1 MSHPANRQRTGVKG
15 SLKRK
20 AAGKMAS
27 RSTAS
32 ARGGAQKR
40 RSAGAPAREL
50 WKVVKVGFHFGNWRT
65 TVAASKNGDRLQLK
79 KDVFTN
85 VVGFLKLG
93 ASFSRMRDSRD
104 VLFADDAF
112 RFIRQ
117 VDFKRPIRS
126 GLVVD
131 VKVCRQFISHVCSA
145 VDPAGAG
152 RLWGVASIPVPAGP
166 EEWER
171 ARRGLSG
178 ILERLVL
185 VPEPYLA
192 AEGMHLEKAV
202 RARGILQ
209 DLTRHSLVV
218 DIGATTTDLCLVR
231 GELPKVEDQIR
242 LDKAGDSIDDRI
254 LRNSLIRYP
263 TLCLTQ
269 RMAREIKEE
278 QAFVGGQHVGLEAP
292 MPGGSELLAFVEV
305 LHRACEDLLQ
315 AVAEAS
321 CELLGR
327 CPSESAAAVSRNI
340 ILTGGGSQIRN
351 FAPALERLLRERGH
365 TEASV
370 LVPEDCQRLVARG
383 ALRFAEKLSEEEW
396 EALASRKPAEEVI
409 SFGKG
414 SPPAAPPEAGE
425 AAAAS
430 APEEPGKDFQDV
442 VIAAPAPEPGR
453 EPALARP
460 DPAPVS
466 KENDF
471 TIEDLEE
478 LELFKAL

>member
-1 MSHPANRQRTGVKG
+1 MSNPANYQRTNIKG
-15 SLKRK
+15 SVKRKTARK
-20 AAGKMAS
+20 AAR
-27 RSTAS
+27 RSPAS
-32 ARGGAQKR
+32 ARGGTRKKR
-40 RSAGAPAREL
+40 SGGAAAKDL
-50 WKVVKVGFHFGNWRT
+50 WKVVKVGFHLGDWRT
-65 TVAASKNGDRLQLK
+65 TAAASKNGDRLQLK

-85 VVGFLKLG
+85 VVGFLRVG
-93 ASFSRMRDSRD
+93 ASFSRMRDTRD

-166 EEWER
+166 DEWER
-171 ARRGLSG
+171 ARRGLG
-178 ILERLVL
+178 GALERLVI

-192 AEGMHLEKAV
+192 AEGMHLEKTI
-202 RARGILQ
+202 RARGVLQ

-218 DIGATTTDLCLVR
+218 DLGATTTDLCLVR
-231 GELPKVEDQIR
+231 GEFPKAEDQIR
-242 LDKAGDSIDDRI
+242 LDKAGNSIDDRI

-278 QAFVGGQHVGLEAP
+278 QAFVGGQHVVLDAP
-292 MPGGSELLAFVEV
+292 MAGGSELLAFVEV
-305 LHRACEDLLQ
+305 LHQACEDLLR

-327 CPSESAAAVSRNI
+327 CPSESANAVSRNI
-340 ILTGGGSQIRN
+340 ILTGGGSRIRN

-365 TEASV
+365 TEAAV
-370 LVPEDCQRLVARG
+370 LVPEDYQRLVARG

-396 EALASRKPAEEVI
+396 EALAARKPAEEVI
-409 SFGKG
+409 SLGKG
-414 SPPAAPPEAGE
+414 PLPAAPPEASE

-430 APEEPGKDFQDV
+430 APEESGPDV
-442 VIAAPAPEPGR
+442 LFAPAPEPAR
-453 EPALARP
+453 QPVPAQP
-460 DPAPVS
+460 DPAPVC